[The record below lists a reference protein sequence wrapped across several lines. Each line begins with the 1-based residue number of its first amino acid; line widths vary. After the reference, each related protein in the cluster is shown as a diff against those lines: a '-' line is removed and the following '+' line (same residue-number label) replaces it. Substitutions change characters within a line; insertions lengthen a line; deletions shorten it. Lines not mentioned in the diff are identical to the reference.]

1 MAGTTL
7 SMVRNVQD
15 SQIPGL
21 NAELAIRQET
31 G

>member
-1 MAGTTL
+1 MAGATL
-7 SMVRNVQD
+7 SLVRNVQD

-21 NAELAIRQET
+21 NAELATTQET